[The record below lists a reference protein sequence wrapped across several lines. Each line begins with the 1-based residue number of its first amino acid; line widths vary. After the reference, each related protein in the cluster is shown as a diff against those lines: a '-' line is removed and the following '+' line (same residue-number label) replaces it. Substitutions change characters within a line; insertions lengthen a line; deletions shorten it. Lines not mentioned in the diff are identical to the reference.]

1 MSKLSPRTDS
11 PKPYKA
17 KKIKLKTVSFYKHKL
32 DQLISRYVRLTS
44 NGKCYTCGLVRP
56 KLELQCGH
64 FISRQ
69 YNATRYDL
77 DNLRVQC
84 PNCNI
89 WRRGNTA
96 FYADN
101 LLRELGK
108 ERFEALIAR
117 GRTRKE
123 FTRQELIESIASYNE
138 KLKNI

>member
-1 MSKLSPRTDS
+1 MKKKPTISKL
-11 PKPYKA
+11 
-17 KKIKLKTVSFYKHKL
+17 KKVLDALVSKFV
-32 DQLISRYVRLTS
+32 RYS
-44 NGKCYTCGLVRP
+44 SAIGDIGKCYTCGLVRP
-56 KLELQCGH
+56 KMELQCGH

-77 DNLRVQC
+77 DNLRTQC

-108 ERFEALIAR
+108 ERFDALIKR
-117 GRTRKE
+117 GRSFKQFTVPELEAEIDRYTLLLKE
-123 FTRQELIESIASYNE
+123 ANVL
-138 KLKNI
+138 